1 LQCNIGSDAVSPIFF
16 DAEAKPIATH
26 NAARHM
32 KTEGW
37 GNPKEIEMAEPK
49 SSIRQAEK
57 TTAELSGA
65 AREFAEQGG
74 DFAWNA
80 ANKTKAAAQEATRT
94 AGEVCSTFTGN
105 ALDFHRRWI
114 EMVRE
119 NTNATLDFVHQVL
132 NVKSPSEFV
141 ELAAEHARKQAETF
155 TEQARQ
161 LTEMTQKMSA
171 GLATPMQAAM
181 KYTPN
186 KAA

>member
-1 LQCNIGSDAVSPIFF
+1 
-16 DAEAKPIATH
+16 
-26 NAARHM
+26 M
-32 KTEGW
+32 KTERW

-49 SSIRQAEK
+49 SSTRQADK

-65 AREFAEQGG
+65 ARGFAEQGG

-80 ANKTKAAAQEATRT
+80 AIKTKAAAQEATRT

-114 EMVRE
+114 EIEMVRE
-119 NTNATLDFVHQVL
+119 NTSATLDFVHQVL
-132 NVKSPSEFV
+132 DVKSPSEFV
-141 ELAAEHARKQAETF
+141 ELAAEYARKQAETF

-161 LTEMTQKMSA
+161 LTGMTQKMSA
-171 GLATPMQAAM
+171 GLAAPMQAAM